1 MVWIKTRWNGSF
13 NVQKGSPMDLGQIDE
28 CSRCREMKS
37 MIRYVDGTGPYRIRW
52 AGPEGR
58 FTRPK
63 VCWDCLE
70 EGGE

>member
-13 NVQKGSPMDLGQIDE
+13 NCEKGSDYDLGRVAE
-28 CSRCREMKS
+28 CSQCREMKR
-37 MIRYVDGTGPYRIRW
+37 MYNYLKRKW
-52 AGPEGR
+52 AGTEGR